1 MSISTHESMTNHHTP
16 DHHASGLLNQVSD
29 TLHVWWDRYER
40 RRELSQWTERD
51 LHDIG
56 MSRSDIVFETDKPFW
71 RA

>member
-1 MSISTHESMTNHHTP
+1 MSIFTHESMTNHHTL
-16 DHHASGLLNQVSD
+16 GLLNQVSD

>member
-1 MSISTHESMTNHHTP
+1 MSIFTHESMTNHH
-16 DHHASGLLNQVSD
+16 ASGVLNQVGE

-40 RRELSQWTERD
+40 RRELAHWSDRD

-56 MSRSDIVFETDKPFW
+56 MSRSDIVFEIDKPFW

>member
-1 MSISTHESMTNHHTP
+1 MSIFTHESMTNHHAP
-16 DHHASGLLNQVSD
+16 GVLNQVGE

-40 RRELSQWTERD
+40 RRELSHWSERD

-56 MSRSDIVFETDKPFW
+56 MSRSDIVLEIEKPFW